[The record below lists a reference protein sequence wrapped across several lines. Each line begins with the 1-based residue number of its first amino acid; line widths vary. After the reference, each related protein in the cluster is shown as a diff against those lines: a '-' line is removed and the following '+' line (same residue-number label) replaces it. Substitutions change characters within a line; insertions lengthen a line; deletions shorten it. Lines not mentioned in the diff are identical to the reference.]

1 MKRHQTGCDRL
12 LHNTRRT
19 SREMVVVVHSEPHYN
34 SSKSRTFT
42 TFLQLLMLDSLY
54 ALRPLKAGE
63 LKRNWCN
70 VMETNP
76 VFMLLWF

>member
-1 MKRHQTGCDRL
+1 
-12 LHNTRRT
+12 
-19 SREMVVVVHSEPHYN
+19 MVVVVHSEPHYN

-42 TFLQLLMLDSLY
+42 TFRQLLMLDSLY

-76 VFMLLWF
+76 GLYAFMVLVNNECFW